1 MPSTFRE
8 RGFSLLGE
16 EMDFDGRPNTSEQTC
31 SVTDVELYIFPPRE
45 ATQSFCTE
53 LKFLSVSKIEVYA
66 QDGASG
72 ARPV

>member
-1 MPSTFRE
+1 MVGDFRYW
-8 RGFSLLGE
+8 GE

-45 ATQSFCTE
+45 ATQSFCTK

-72 ARPV
+72 TRPV